1 MSAAAPA
8 IASAHPNTTRHASYT
23 QGALFQFA
31 VFALGFLIL
40 CSRRPDAVLNPQFY
54 AEDGAIFYRDA
65 YSLGFHSLLLT
76 HGGYFHAVPRLA
88 ALLAQLFPLLWAP
101 LVLNLIAI
109 AIQILPVNVFLS
121 SRFSNINFLARLL
134 ASFVYLALPNSF
146 EIHATITNAQ
156 SHLVLLA
163 CLILLAAPGKTR
175 AWKIFDGMVLVLTS
189 LSSPMGAL
197 LAPLAALI
205 WWKRASSAWQFAT
218 LLPGSVIQAIC
229 VLTHW
234 HTREAPHFILSGQ
247 PIFNGGP
254 LGANFHNL
262 NAILG
267 RQVFYSSL
275 LGLNAQNWVVHL
287 HRVSVVET
295 ALTTLGLAV
304 VVYAFRHAP
313 FELKLFILF
322 AAAVLACALVNPLAG
337 PPDRPQ
343 WDWLSVPGIGNRY
356 YFLPMLAFLASLFWV
371 AMNQL
376 PAVARYSAVALLL
389 LLPIGICQDW
399 RYPAFEDFRF
409 KEFVRVF
416 DNQPPGTRFAI
427 PINPG
432 WFMLLIKH

>member
-8 IASAHPNTTRHASYT
+8 IATAHPNTTRRASYR
-23 QGALFQFA
+23 QGAPFQFA
-31 VFALGFLIL
+31 VFSLGFLIL
-40 CSRRPDAVLNPQFY
+40 YSRRPDAVLNPQFY

-65 YSLGFHSLLLT
+65 YSLGLHSLLLA

-109 AIQILPVNVFLS
+109 AIQILPANVYLS
-121 SRFSNINFLARLL
+121 SRFSNLNFLTRLL
-134 ASFVYLALPNSF
+134 GAFVYLALPNSF

-163 CLILLAAPGKTR
+163 CLVLLSAPGKTR

-189 LSSPMGAL
+189 LSSPMGVL

-218 LLPGSVIQAIC
+218 LLPGSVIQTIC

-234 HTREAPHFILSGQ
+234 HTREAPHFILTGQ
-247 PIFNGGP
+247 PIVNGGP
-254 LGANFHNL
+254 LGANFSYL

-275 LGLNAQNWVVHL
+275 LGLNAQTWLVHL
-287 HRVSVVET
+287 HGVSVLEA

-313 FELKLFILF
+313 FELRLFILF
-322 AAAVLACALVNPLAG
+322 AGAVLACALVNPLAG

-356 YFLPMLAFLASLFWV
+356 YFLPMLTFLASLFWLATNNLSTGV
-371 AMNQL
+371 RCCAI
-376 PAVARYSAVALLL
+376 ALLL
-389 LLPIGICQDW
+389 ILPAGICLDW
-399 RYPAFEDFRF
+399 RYPAFDDFRF

-416 DNQPPGTRFAI
+416 NNQPPGATFPI

-432 WFMLLIKH
+432 WFMVLTKR